1 VFGLLYRHG
10 YKFIFLERQQLL
22 AFMYEA
28 QPDKSKLLPNKKLEK
43 IEEDKDGV
51 KVTTTD
57 GSVYEGD
64 IVVGAD
70 GVWSSVR
77 EHMWKEMEKDEKLTT
92 ALEEDRQGKCLVQRT
107 SWIFMPKLEFNN
119 TLP

>member
-1 VFGLLYRHG
+1 
-10 YKFIFLERQQLL
+10 
-22 AFMYEA
+22 MYEA
-28 QPDKSKLLPNKKLEK
+28 QPEKSKLLPNKKLEK

-77 EHMWKEMEKDEKLTT
+77 EHMWKEMEKEEKLNT
-92 ALEEDRQGKCLVQRT
+92 ALEEDRQGACPVQRAPC
-107 SWIFMPKLEFNN
+107 IFMPNLVLNN
-119 TLP
+119 VLL